1 MRDNFGAVMA
11 QIFKHEGGYVDHPRD
26 PGGATNMGITHA
38 TLSAYRGKKVT
49 KADVK
54 ALTRAEAEAIY
65 RKNYWNAVGGDRLHA
80 GVDLAVMDYG
90 VNSGPSR
97 AAKAL
102 QRALGFTG
110 TLVDGKVGPRTIQ
123 GQAGHNPITVVKTV
137 CRGRLSWLKGL
148 GTWKT
153 FGKGWSRRVAEV
165 EAAGVAMA
173 TKASTIMQSSVTE
186 VLEIEA
192 DRAKSEAKGA
202 KVLGGSSAA
211 AGLGTGAGAIADVPM
226 ADPTAMGIAAA
237 VLGVVFLFF
246 SSRGSHAA
254 ERARAYAAQANLS
267 KRGDI

>member
-38 TLSAYRGKKVT
+38 TLAAYRGKKVT

-65 RKNYWNAVGGDRLHA
+65 RKNYWNKVRGDELFA

-97 AAKAL
+97 AGKAL
-102 QRALGFTG
+102 QRALGMTG
-110 TLVDGKVGPRTIQ
+110 AAVDGKVGPRTLQ
-123 GQAGHNPITVVKTV
+123 GQAGHNPITVVKTI

-192 DRAKSEAKGA
+192 AKARGEVKGA
-202 KVLGGSSAA
+202 KAV
-211 AGLGTGAGAIADVPM
+211 AGTTGVAGAGAGAGAIADVPV
-226 ADPTAMGIAAA
+226 ADPTVMGIAAA
-237 VLGVVFLFF
+237 VLGVVFLFI
-246 SSRGSHAA
+246 SSRGSQAA
-254 ERARAYAAQANLS
+254 ERARAYGAQAAIS
-267 KRGDI
+267 KQGEA